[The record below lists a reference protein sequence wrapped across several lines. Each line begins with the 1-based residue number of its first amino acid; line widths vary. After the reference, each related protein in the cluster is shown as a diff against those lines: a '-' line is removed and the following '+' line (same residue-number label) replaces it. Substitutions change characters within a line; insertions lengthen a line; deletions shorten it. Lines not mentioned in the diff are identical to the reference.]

1 MQYISHYE
9 SPLGRILLAADEE
22 GQLPACGFEGQK
34 YFARSLRNEQE
45 EKEIPLFERAKRWLD
60 LYFSGT
66 EPGSFRAFAFSWH
79 RFPEKGLGDPLR
91 HPLRA
96 YYDLRGDRRASG
108 GGKRIVPHVGRAV
121 GGAVGRNP
129 ISILV
134 PCHRV
139 VGASGQSH
147 RLCRGPGSKS
157 KIIDTGE
164 NGYAGTFYPQEGNRF
179 MKTEERT
186 L

>member
-22 GQLPACGFEGQK
+22 GLTGLWFEGQK

-66 EPGSFRAFAFSWH
+66 EPDLSVPLHFLGTDFQKKVWEILCAIPYGHTMTYGEIAGH
-79 RFPEKGLGDPLR
+79 LAAEKGSSLMSARGGRRRGGPQSHLDPGALS
-91 HPLRA
+91 
-96 YYDLRGDRRASG
+96 SG
-108 GGKRIVPHVGRAV
+108 GGSLR
-121 GGAVGRNP
+121 
-129 ISILV
+129 
-134 PCHRV
+134 
-139 VGASGQSH
+139 QSH

-179 MKTEERT
+179 MKTEERM

>member
-22 GQLPACGFEGQK
+22 GLTGLWFEGQK

-45 EKEIPLFERAKRWLD
+45 EKEIPCLKEQSAGWIF
-60 LYFSGT
+60 T
-66 EPGSFRAFAFSWH
+66 
-79 RFPEKGLGDPLR
+79 FPEQSRIFPCLCIFLAPISRKGLGDPLR

-108 GGKRIVPHVGRAV
+108 GGKRIVPHVGP
-121 GGAVGRNP
+121 GGRRRGGP
-129 ISILV
+129 QSHLD
-134 PCHRV
+134 P
-139 VGASGQSH
+139 GALSSGGGSLRQSH

-164 NGYAGTFYPQEGNRF
+164 NGYAGTFIPKKG
-179 MKTEERT
+179 TA